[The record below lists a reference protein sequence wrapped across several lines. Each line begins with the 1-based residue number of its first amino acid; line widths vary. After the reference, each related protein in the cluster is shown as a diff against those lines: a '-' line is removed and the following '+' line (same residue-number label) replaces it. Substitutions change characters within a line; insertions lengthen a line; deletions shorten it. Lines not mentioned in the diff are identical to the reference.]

1 MLIVMPNCVLGELG
15 IHIYNLQILKV
26 AVLLNKQS
34 LFGMEEE
41 QQPPYWRFSQGQ
53 GINVEGSC

>member
-1 MLIVMPNCVLGELG
+1 MFFTLE
-15 IHIYNLQILKV
+15 V

-41 QQPPYWRFSQGQ
+41 QQLKDFLKDRGLMWRAVVEIK
-53 GINVEGSC
+53 GILIMQLSSLIR